1 MKAAEIRNLNNLNQK
16 KMKTLF
22 ERLKPEHISSLD
34 AKADEFPHLVK
45 AIKLELQQNHHITDL
60 KYGTVITMQS
70 HYNIYKFQ
78 DFLNLFEEHE

>member
-1 MKAAEIRNLNNLNQK
+1 
-16 KMKTLF
+16 MKTLF

-45 AIKLELQQNHHITDL
+45 AIK
-60 KYGTVITMQS
+60 YGTVITMQS